1 MLKIYKNKHFCF
13 LKINCIK
20 FDSLISVETYKTSTM
35 FIHVLMKLH
44 YHYTSNSNSLI
55 LFRDIIL
62 GINVVLMYCLDDII
76 SSNIF
81 FQIKIK
87 TVRLEQEEV

>member
-1 MLKIYKNKHFCF
+1 
-13 LKINCIK
+13 
-20 FDSLISVETYKTSTM
+20 
-35 FIHVLMKLH
+35 MKLH
-44 YHYTSNSNSLI
+44 YHYTSNSNSII

>member
-1 MLKIYKNKHFCF
+1 
-13 LKINCIK
+13 
-20 FDSLISVETYKTSTM
+20 
-35 FIHVLMKLH
+35 MKLH
-44 YHYTSNSNSLI
+44 YHYTSNYTSNSNSII